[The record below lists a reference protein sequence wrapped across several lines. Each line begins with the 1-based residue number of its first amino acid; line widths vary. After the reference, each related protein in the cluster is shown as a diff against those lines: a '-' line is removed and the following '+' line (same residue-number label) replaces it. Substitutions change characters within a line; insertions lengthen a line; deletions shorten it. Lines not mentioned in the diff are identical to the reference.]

1 MKNTLGVICLA
12 AVAVSSTLFGE
23 GSRESFPGG
32 KWSGAK
38 VSVSEKRAV
47 VTGADGKTLLVFG
60 VEPRSAKLDK
70 LVVKTLEDRLVIDA
84 KEVFA
89 AGATKVTIN
98 SQGLPFAKYAG
109 KDTASLSE
117 FGGKRGSKGL
127 LYFEGRSRSK
137 GHYYKHRSF
146 ETKGHPKKYPIVEAI
161 PEDVEELHL
170 RWDITSAKGPIEF
183 FGAESALLADMPE
196 LVTRPAEKPKLL
208 FHATF
213 DGTTE
218 AKSAKGSPKPVSE
231 KGVSFADGVRGQAV
245 RLTSKAGSLLN
256 YSAAGNLVQEHG
268 AVSLWF
274 KREWPGGGRDA
285 KGNDIW
291 RTLFSNPSPK
301 GDRVGSGQ
309 LWFWFLGERLRADQS
324 DDDDAYGTWGGKAP
338 VDGWNHVVISW
349 SERGVS
355 VYLNGRSARGLGD
368 SDSPIKSALRDPK
381 KLTFDRKEFK
391 TFCVGSLDGGR
402 QFDGLID
409 ELCIFSEPLNANQA
423 LALWRREQDVEL
435 TGKGLYIVAGTP
447 GEATITATN
456 PSKRDISN
464 FRYCICD
471 LSGKVLRTL
480 GEVRPGEAAKIKVDL
495 PEGRYTISTTDG
507 TRFCGSVPYTVLRRK
522 NPYELKSGAKRP
534 GVPEGM
540 RLVQELKLDAVPP
553 ADKFRSVG
561 KPSIKDLGGVPYLE
575 AGSKKGDRFAL
586 RFRLDKSVK
595 LHCFEI
601 DYPDDAVRTAD
612 LIIQR
617 TDNPNG
623 DYTMQVGYMT
633 GGEYPNTGR
642 TLTHRCLYWTHG
654 DDVAIVAMT
663 AREGAPAAIS
673 AVRVYAVEGA
683 ALPPA
688 VAKEPARVD
697 GWRRSSAL
705 YFEDPSI
712 GHEFATDGHDVAEIG
727 ELIDRTVAT
736 MKFTGQNMLAYPG
749 AWYQGMIG
757 DAYNPRKHAPDFLSA
772 WYSKFDVEGLEFV
785 PTLNI
790 NSMQLKPGIV
800 TRVTMRDGSLHS
812 SPISIHDTGLPNW
825 GGWHDTPPNFNF
837 LHPEVQAHIAN
848 CIDALVEQGKS
859 HPSFKGVCLY
869 LTRHGMLWFGDPAS
883 GYNDYA
889 VDAFAKAKGL
899 SIPVDRKDP
908 LRGKAY
914 AKWIKENAWNAW
926 IQWRCDKVTSFY
938 AGVARKLAAARPDL
952 KLWMNSFVPS
962 DMYSE
967 GFGDAGYMDK
977 ANKLHGLDSK
987 ALTAAIPN
995 LVLGQTFAPADYR
1008 HRGAFPSEQV
1018 RKNLRDAPDI
1028 ADAWSL
1034 FKGAKFPWLNIHDRY
1049 WESAIGRGGARGG
1062 ANSLSCDWFTECP
1075 WRVTTLNPGGDN
1087 AMRAIVGPLRHG
1099 DILGVSKGGFLI
1111 GTYGMEEPF
1120 ARFSQAF
1127 RSLPAVTFSDVC
1139 RKGDVVVRQKDFGG
1153 KSWFYVVN
1161 TGAKPAA
1168 VELSLPDGTKD
1179 LVSGEALGKTLK
1191 TTLRPYEMRSFGA
1204 PKGAPSAN
1212 M

>member
-1 MKNTLGVICLA
+1 MRVGCVLVFALLSA
-12 AVAVSSTLFGE
+12 AMSLHAAE
-23 GSRESFPGG
+23 GSRISFPGC
-32 KWSGAK
+32 KWSDTK
-38 VSVSEKRAV
+38 VSVSAARVA
-47 VTGADGKTLLVFG
+47 VTGPDGKPLLVFMA
-60 VEPRSAKLDK
+60 EPRNASLEN
-70 LVVKTLEDRLVIDA
+70 LVIETLVDRIVIDA
-84 KEVFA
+84 RGVFSD
-89 AGATKVTIN
+89 GATKITMN
-98 SQGLPFAKYAG
+98 SGSVALARFAG
-109 KDTASLSE
+109 KDAAAVSE
-117 FGGKRGSKGL
+117 FGGKKGGKGL
-127 LYFEGRSRSK
+127 LYFEGRSRSM
-137 GHYYKHRSF
+137 GHYYRHRSF
-146 ETKGHPKKYPIVEAI
+146 ETKGHRKKYPIVEAI
-161 PEDVEELHL
+161 PEDLEELHL
-170 RWDITSAKGPIEF
+170 RWDITDAKEPIEF
-183 FGAESALLADMPE
+183 FGAECALLADMPE
-196 LVTRPAEKPKLL
+196 LVARAPEKPKLL

-213 DGTTE
+213 DGTTD
-218 AKSAKGSPKPVSE
+218 AKSAKGSPKAVAE
-231 KGVSFADGVRGQAV
+231 KGVSFADGVSGQAV
-245 RLTSKAGSLLN
+245 RLTSGAGSVLN
-256 YSAAGNLVQEHG
+256 YSAAGNLVQDRG

-301 GDRVGSGQ
+301 GGRIGSGQ

-324 DDDDAYGTWGGKAP
+324 DDDDAYATWSGKAP
-338 VDGWNHVVISW
+338 TDGWNHIVVSW
-349 SERGVS
+349 CEEGVS

-368 SDSPIKSALRDPK
+368 SDSPIKSALKDPK
-381 KLTFDRKEFK
+381 KVTFDRKEFK

-435 TGKGLYIVAGTP
+435 CGTGLYSVAGMP
-447 GEATITATN
+447 GEATITAAN
-456 PSKRDISN
+456 PSRRDVSK
-464 FRYCICD
+464 FRYCVCD
-471 LSGKVLRTL
+471 ESDNVVETFGPLRLGQKVKL
-480 GEVRPGEAAKIKVDL
+480 GINL
-495 PEGRYTISTTDG
+495 PAGRYTIRATDG
-507 TRFCGSVPYTVLRRK
+507 QRLCGSLPCLVMRAE
-522 NPYELKSGAKRP
+522 NPYELKSAAKRP
-534 GVPEGM
+534 GVPEGL
-540 RLVQELKLDAVPP
+540 RLVQELKLDVVPS
-553 ADKFRSVG
+553 ADRFRSVG
-561 KPSIKDLGGVPYLE
+561 KTSIKSLGGVPYLE
-575 AGSKKGDRFAL
+575 AGSKRGDRFAL

-601 DYPDDAVRTAD
+601 DYPDDAVRTTD

-617 TDNPNG
+617 SGNPNG

-633 GGEYPNTGR
+633 GGEHLNTGR

-673 AVRVYAVEGA
+673 AVRVYAVDGA

-688 VAKEPARVD
+688 VAKEPARAE
-697 GWRRSSAL
+697 GWRRSTAL

-736 MKFTGQNMLAYPG
+736 MKFTGQNMLVYPG

-757 DAYNPRKHAPDFLSA
+757 DRYNPRKHAPDFLSA

-785 PTLNI
+785 PTVNM
-790 NSMQLKPGIV
+790 NSMQLKEGVV

-837 LHPEVQAHIAN
+837 LHPEVQAHISR

-908 LRGKAY
+908 LRGREY
-914 AKWIKENAWNAW
+914 AKWLRENAWDAW
-926 IQWRCDKVTSFY
+926 VQWRCDMVTSFY
-938 AGVARKLAAARPDL
+938 AGVAQKLAAARHDL

-967 GFGDAGYMDK
+967 GFGNPGYMER
-977 ANKLHGLDSK
+977 ANKLHGLDGK
-987 ALTAAIPN
+987 ALAATIPN
-995 LVLGQTFAPADYR
+995 LILGQTIVPADYR
-1008 HRGAFPSEQV
+1008 HHTSFRSEQA
-1018 RKNLRDAPDI
+1018 RASLRDAAET
-1028 ADAWSL
+1028 ADTWSL
-1034 FKGAKFPWLNIHDRY
+1034 FRGAKFPWLNIHDRY
-1049 WESAIGRGGARGG
+1049 WESSIGRSGARGS
-1062 ANSLSCDWFTECP
+1062 ANTLSCNWFTECP
-1075 WRVTTLNPGGDN
+1075 WRVTTLNPGGDS
-1087 AMRAIVGPLRHG
+1087 AMRAIVAPLRHG

-1111 GTYGMEEPF
+1111 GTYGMEEPL

-1127 RSLPAVTFSDVC
+1127 RALPAVVFDDVT
-1139 RKGDVVVRQKDFGG
+1139 RVGDVVVRQNVFAG

-1161 TGAKPAA
+1161 TGSAA
-1168 VELSLPDGTKD
+1168 ATAELAVPKGTRD
-1179 LVSGEALGKTLK
+1179 LVTGEIAGPE
-1191 TTLRPYEMRSFGA
+1191 LRLDLAPYELRSYSA
-1204 PKGAPSAN
+1204 PRGRPSLKR
-1212 M
+1212 

>member
-1 MKNTLGVICLA
+1 MSVPSGGWEGVKI
-12 AVAVSSTLFGE
+12 S
-23 GSRESFPGG
+23 
-32 KWSGAK
+32 KSGRHAT
-38 VSVSEKRAV
+38 
-47 VTGADGKTLLVFG
+47 VTGADGRRKFSIG
-60 VEPRSAKLDK
+60 VEPSSASLAKLE
-70 LVVKTLEDRLVIDA
+70 LTSLGDRLVIDA
-84 KEVFA
+84 KGVFA
-89 AGATKVTIN
+89 DGATKITIN
-98 SQGLPFAKYAG
+98 SDSIPVARFAG
-109 KDTASLSE
+109 KDSAAVSE
-117 FGGKRGSKGL
+117 FGGKRGSKCL
-127 LYFEGRSRSK
+127 MYFEGRSKSK

-161 PEDVEELHL
+161 PEDLVELHL

-183 FGAESALLADMPE
+183 FGAECALLSDMPE
-196 LVTRPAEKPKLL
+196 LVSTPPAKPKQL
-208 FHATF
+208 FYATF
-213 DGTTE
+213 DGTTDAE
-218 AKSAKGSPKPVSE
+218 RANGSPKAVSA
-231 KGVSFADGVRGQAV
+231 KGVSFAEGIRGQAV
-245 RLTSKAGSLLN
+245 RLTAKDGSVLN
-256 YSAAGNLVQEHG
+256 YSAVGNLVQERG

-274 KREWPGGGRDA
+274 KREWPDGGRNG
-285 KGNDIW
+285 KGNEQW

-309 LWFWFLGERLRADQS
+309 LWFWFHGDRLRADQS

-381 KLTFDRKEFK
+381 KLTFDRKEFNL
-391 TFCVGSLDGGR
+391 FCVGNLDGGR

-409 ELCIFSEPLNANQA
+409 ELRIFSEPLNSKQA
-423 LALWRREQDVEL
+423 LAIWRREQDVEL
-435 TGKGLYIVAGTP
+435 SGTGLYSVAGTP
-447 GEATITATN
+447 GEATITAEN
-456 PSKRDISN
+456 PSKRDISK
-464 FRYCICD
+464 FRYCVCD
-471 LSGKVLRTL
+471 QSGKVLRTF
-480 GEVRPGEAAKIKVDL
+480 GEVRPGVAAKIKVDL
-495 PEGRYTISTTDG
+495 PEGRYTISATDG
-507 TRFCGSVPYTVLRRK
+507 TRFSGSIPYTVMRRS
-522 NPYELKSGAKRP
+522 NPYERQSGAKRP

-553 ADKFRSVG
+553 PDRFRTVG
-561 KPSIKDLGGVPYLE
+561 KPSIKALGGVSYLE

-642 TLTHRCLYWTHG
+642 MLTHRCLYWTHG

-673 AVRVYAVEGA
+673 AVRVYAVEGS

-688 VAKEPARVD
+688 VAKEPASVD

-757 DAYNPRKHAPDFLSA
+757 EKYNPRKHAPDFLSA

-785 PTLNI
+785 PTVNI
-790 NSMQLKPGIV
+790 NSMQLKEGVV

-837 LHPEVQAHIAN
+837 FHPEVQAHITR
-848 CIDALVEQGKS
+848 CIDTLVEQGKP

-869 LTRHGMLWFGDPAS
+869 LTRHGMLWFGDPIS

-889 VDAFAKAKGL
+889 VDAFAKAKRL

-908 LRGKAY
+908 MRGREY
-914 AKWIKENAWNAW
+914 AKWIKENAWDAW
-926 IQWRCDKVTSFY
+926 IQWRCDVVTSFY
-938 AGVARKLAAARPDL
+938 AGIARRLAAARPDL

-977 ANKLHGLDSK
+977 ANRLHGLDAK

-995 LVLGQTFAPADYR
+995 LVLGQTVAPADYR
-1008 HRGAFPSEQV
+1008 HRGSFPSEKV
-1018 RKNLRDAPDI
+1018 RSNLRDAAEI

-1034 FKGAKFPWLNIHDRY
+1034 LKGAKFPWLNIHDRY
-1049 WESAIGRGGARGG
+1049 WESAIGRGGSRGG
-1062 ANSLSCDWFTECP
+1062 ANTLSCDWFTECP

-1127 RSLPAVTFSDVC
+1127 RSLPAVKFDDVC

-1161 TGAKPAA
+1161 TGAKPA
-1168 VELSLPDGTKD
+1168 VVDLSLPDGTKD
-1179 LVSGEALGKTLK
+1179 LVSGEAPGKTLK
-1191 TTLRPYEMRSFGA
+1191 ASLRPYEMRSYSA
-1204 PKGAPSAN
+1204 PKGAPSSN